1 MSSDL
6 QPSEK
11 IIVTGAALRFAEAI
25 APITR
30 LDAEAPE
37 EARAVAVRGAVYRVQ
52 RRLRQVASDSSET
65 EVMIRVEALAA
76 PKPEDEL
83 VAVLAELGG
92 DPDRVELSW
101 PEARFVLLPETPL
114 TDEALKELGLAINEA
129 FDRVFPF
136 SCTARNASVKLI
148 AARHLNVVA
157 KLASLDDVRL
167 MKALLNEVTED
178 FVTAATSMS
187 RKGVFRS

>member
-1 MSSDL
+1 M
-6 QPSEK
+6 
-11 IIVTGAALRFAEAI
+11 
-25 APITR
+25 
-30 LDAEAPE
+30 
-37 EARAVAVRGAVYRVQ
+37 
-52 RRLRQVASDSSET
+52 
-65 EVMIRVEALAA
+65 
-76 PKPEDEL
+76 
-83 VAVLAELGG
+83 
-92 DPDRVELSW
+92 ELSW